1 MPIGIFPWFNNIW
14 KNLKIMHNIFT
25 DLFSFEVLKLILG
38 EGISDAYES
47 FFNIFNIKFNI
58 LSFKTVLLSS
68 ESTTF
73 LLFVFKASFI
83 FYLNYEFPC
92 ILK

>member
-14 KNLKIMHNIFT
+14 KNLKIMHDIFT

-58 LSFKTVLLSS
+58 FKLQNYFIILRKHHISPFCLQSLLYI
-68 ESTTF
+68 
-73 LLFVFKASFI
+73 LFK
-83 FYLNYEFPC
+83 L
-92 ILK
+92 